1 MTLSTSKS
9 EKNGLS
15 MNSFFQSTDEITAC
29 GKCKTKIVRPAG
41 AETLC
46 SCGNIIPKTERK
58 K

>member
-1 MTLSTSKS
+1 
-9 EKNGLS
+9 